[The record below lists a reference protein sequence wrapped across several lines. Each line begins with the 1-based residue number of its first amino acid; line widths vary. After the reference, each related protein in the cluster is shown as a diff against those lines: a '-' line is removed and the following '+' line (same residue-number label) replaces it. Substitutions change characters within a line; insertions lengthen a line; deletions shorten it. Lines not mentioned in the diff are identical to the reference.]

1 MGFLKRIFGKI
12 GAGFRWPLAYAAA
25 EWNRMGARERRL
37 ISALAGVVGFL
48 VIAVAGYLI
57 IDSLQEI
64 STSNKDTREALAAIA
79 RHRGEYL
86 EAKGRMAALEARIG
100 VEPPQ
105 LATDLEAAAKE
116 AGIQIPETVDR
127 PPAPAGKRYMEHS
140 LDVRLRKV
148 GLKELATFLSK
159 VETNPRLIAITRL
172 QIHRSFG
179 ENATLDVDLTATA
192 FERIKEDKRKK
203 PGAAVPT
210 KGKG

>member
-1 MGFLKRIFGKI
+1 MGFFKKIVGKI
-12 GAGFRWPLAYAAA
+12 GATFRKPLAYAGA

-37 ISALAGVVGFL
+37 ISALSGVVGL
-48 VIAVAGYLI
+48 LIVLVAGYLI

-64 STSNKDTREALAAIA
+64 STTNEETREALAAIA

-86 EAKGRMAALEARIG
+86 EAKGRMSALEARIG
-100 VEPPQ
+100 VEAPQ

-172 QIHRSFG
+172 QIRKTFG
-179 ENATLDVDLTATA
+179 ENAALDVDLTATA
-192 FERIKEDKRKK
+192 FERIKDDKRKK
-203 PGAAVPT
+203 AAGAA

>member
-1 MGFLKRIFGKI
+1 MGFLKKIFGKI
-12 GAGFRWPLAYAAA
+12 GGGFRRPLAYAGA
-25 EWNRMGARERRL
+25 EWNRMGIRERRL
-37 ISALAGVVGFL
+37 ISALAGVVGVL
-48 VIAVAGYLI
+48 IVTVAGYLI
-57 IDSLQEI
+57 IDSLQEL
-64 STSNKDTREALAAIA
+64 STGNQDTREALAAIA

-100 VEPPQ
+100 VEAPQ

-127 PPAPAGKRYMEHS
+127 PPAPAGKHYMEHS

-172 QIHRSFG
+172 QIRRSFG
-179 ENATLDVDLTATA
+179 ENITLDVDLTATA
-192 FERIKEDKRKK
+192 FERIKDDKRKK
-203 PGAAVPT
+203 PAGPA